1 VSDAPTITTPGEAM
15 AELQRLSR
23 ELGTLSTTLAKVNQ
37 ALEPVQDEYERFL
50 DDFETGLWFRSETED
65 GYKLPPK
72 DMRVRL
78 AHKAMSPEL
87 LGSYRG
93 LTNKR
98 DRLRRAISDKK
109 ADVDAWRSMLSALK
123 AEMEASR

>member
-1 VSDAPTITTPGEAM
+1 MSDQVTISTPGQAM
-15 AELQRLSR
+15 AKLQQLSNQ
-23 ELGTLSTTLAKVNQ
+23 LGSLATTLAEVNQ
-37 ALEPVQDEYERFL
+37 ALEPVEEEYEQFL
-50 DDFETGLWFRSETED
+50 DDYETGLWFKAQTDDSA
-65 GYKLPPK
+65 KLPPK

-78 AHKAMSPEL
+78 AHKAMAPEL

-98 DRLRRAISDKK
+98 DRLRKAISDKK

-123 AEMEASR
+123 TEMEASR